1 MGNRASDNMNNLM
14 PSANKNNNAIP
25 HSAAQARN
33 WVNDLP
39 LTNMGEVTKRLYKA
53 LVALNQQPLPAHIR
67 IEIGDVLLPFVN
79 LSLDNLNRHFSSR
92 SFPLLDR
99 SQKVFDLKQALQLEL
114 AGLYQLATLDML
126 TKGPLIQRKLLI
138 SIGRSIK
145 YMSGTL
151 INSYSIYNKNKKN
164 IWHDVHQLYLF
175 ACENKIQSQII
186 PDRSDAQ
193 AEKLSIEEHYLF
205 VHLIALSKPNSLR
218 QGEIARLEKFYKQ
231 IISNVKILENADNIE
246 TQYAHIA
253 LLNSDEPAA
262 LMPVSDSVSS
272 ATSRIINTSTI
283 IKILNNFV
291 AQTAHTTLGLSD
303 DYPMLNHGLAKR
315 LVITLTSARSRQH
328 KRFHRDDKAGLVIR
342 LKDAIEVIRCTQD
355 DSMALQNAEEDDLYD
370 QLNFGEA
377 VASPWTDLNVESLE
391 EEHDVEIQVWRIKDS
406 SCSGYGLCQDAKE
419 PTAARIGEI
428 VAIKDPADNSDQWQI
443 LVIRWMD
450 YYRGKKGLCFGAEL
464 LSPNAMAIQIDS
476 VENRQLTQTLP
487 VEGLFLPSIEDI
499 TRTSPEDTK
508 AIRPRPKL
516 ILPGHMFKVEDILNL
531 QFGKRDEK
539 IQITQIDESVGV
551 FAFCHYKI
559 VEILKNDIDD
569 DESFDE
575 VWDFI

>member
-1 MGNRASDNMNNLM
+1 M
-14 PSANKNNNAIP
+14 PSANKRNNNSIP

-53 LVALNQQPLPAHIR
+53 LVALNQQPLPAPSR

-79 LSLDNLNRHFSSR
+79 IALDNLDRHFSSR
-92 SFPLLDR
+92 SFPLLER

-126 TKGPLIQRKLLI
+126 TKGPLIPKKLLI

-151 INSYSIYNKNKKN
+151 INSYSIYNKNKAN

-175 ACENKIQSQII
+175 ACENNIQSQPV
-186 PDRSDAQ
+186 PDKSDAH

-205 VHLIALSKPNSLR
+205 VHLIALSTPNSLR
-218 QGEIARLEKFYKQ
+218 QGEIARLEKFYKKV
-231 IISNVKILENADNIE
+231 ISQVSILDNADNIQSE
-246 TQYAHIA
+246 YAHIA

-272 ATSRIINTSTI
+272 ATSRIIDTSKI
-283 IKILNNFV
+283 IKILQNFV
-291 AQTAHTTLGLSD
+291 EATAHTTLGLHD
-303 DYPMLNHGLAKR
+303 DYPMLNHSLAKR
-315 LVITLTSARSRQH
+315 LVDVLTTACSRKH
-328 KRFHRDDKAGLVIR
+328 KRFPRKDKAGLVIR
-342 LKDAIEVIRCTQD
+342 LKDVIEVIRCTQT
-355 DSMALQNAEEDDLYD
+355 DSLLTQTAEEDDIYA
-370 QLNFGEA
+370 QLNFGET
-377 VASPWTDLNVESLE
+377 VASPWTDLEVEALE
-391 EEHDVEIQVWRIKDS
+391 EDHDVEIQVWKIKDS
-406 SCSGYGLCQDAKE
+406 STSGYGLCQQEKE
-419 PTAARIGEI
+419 PTSARIGEI
-428 VAIKDPADNSDQWQI
+428 VAIKDPSDESNQWQI

-464 LSPNAMAIQIDS
+464 LSPKAMSIRIDN
-476 VENRQLTQTLP
+476 VENRHLTQKLP
-487 VEGLFLPSIEDI
+487 VEGLFLPSIEG
-499 TRTSPEDTK
+499 
-508 AIRPRPKL
+508 IRENPNL

-531 QFGKRDEK
+531 QFGVREEK
-539 IQITQIDESVGV
+539 VQITKIDESVGI
-551 FAFCHYKI
+551 FAFCHYKL
-559 VEILKNDIDD
+559 VETLQADEED

>member
-1 MGNRASDNMNNLM
+1 
-14 PSANKNNNAIP
+14 
-25 HSAAQARN
+25 
-33 WVNDLP
+33 
-39 LTNMGEVTKRLYKA
+39 
-53 LVALNQQPLPAHIR
+53 
-67 IEIGDVLLPFVN
+67 
-79 LSLDNLNRHFSSR
+79 
-92 SFPLLDR
+92 
-99 SQKVFDLKQALQLEL
+99 
-114 AGLYQLATLDML
+114 
-126 TKGPLIQRKLLI
+126 
-138 SIGRSIK
+138 
-145 YMSGTL
+145 
-151 INSYSIYNKNKKN
+151 
-164 IWHDVHQLYLF
+164 
-175 ACENKIQSQII
+175 
-186 PDRSDAQ
+186 
-193 AEKLSIEEHYLF
+193 LF